1 MAKGK
6 QNVQIPRK
14 YNIFV
19 SGSTLCAPVANGLK
33 IFISVRNVII
43 NTGVKT
49 DSVRTTEGE
58 NVLRF
63 YKREISQWVGNQAI
77 RRKRR
82 KNPAAFLTLRQ
93 LCEKAG
99 LSVEDFDEAVQCKSE
114 KTVSQ
119 VSRYGDR
126 FTKNCVCVQ
135 LYGDSDSLMQKAMA
149 DGALVCVT
157 DHPIA
162 GIPCIVVENP
172 AAVYADMCAVYRNM
186 VEMKTTAVAGSIGK
200 TTTKKMIEAVYRQAL
215 HTLCDAGNDNILDSV
230 GSICQHIPKN
240 TQQYVAEFS
249 EDTPGIIAEMSKIVQ
264 PDILVFTAID
274 KSHIELY
281 GSEEEIVRE
290 FFTATRYM
298 RKDGVCIASM
308 DEVNIAH
315 LLHDRPMLFV
325 SQHNREAD
333 YFAEDIQVDETGL
346 RFRVVEKK
354 TGKAYAVQM
363 QYVFAEHNV
372 TCALLAFAAGA
383 VAGVPPEKIVCGL
396 QAYRAAGIRQNIY
409 KAGKT
414 TVYADCYNAVA
425 KSVRSAVQAAERIPV
440 SGKRIAVLGDVAE
453 AGDYTESTHLEMV
466 DIINQSNFAVLMT
479 FGQHLKQAIAKSK
492 LREDLQ
498 VLTFENQSD
507 MNRALKKTAH
517 PGDLVLFKASHSGHL
532 KKSIR
537 AVFPFAYLRESIR
550 YYVPRAAWHF
560 RVLIN

>member
-1 MAKGK
+1 M
-6 QNVQIPRK
+6 
-14 YNIFV
+14 
-19 SGSTLCAPVANGLK
+19 
-33 IFISVRNVII
+33 
-43 NTGVKT
+43 
-49 DSVRTTEGE
+49 
-58 NVLRF
+58 RF
-63 YKREISQWVGNQAI
+63 YKREISQWIGNHAI
-77 RRKRR
+77 KRKKR

-99 LSVEDFDEAVQCKSE
+99 LSVNNFDEAVRCKLE
-114 KTVSQ
+114 ETVSQ

-126 FTKNCVCVQ
+126 FTKSCVCVQ
-135 LYGDSDSLMQKAMA
+135 LYGDTDSLMHKAMT

-162 GIPCIVVENP
+162 EIPCIVVENP
-172 AAVYADMCAVYRNM
+172 AVVYADMCAVYRNM

-200 TTTKKMIEAVYRQAL
+200 TTTKKMIEVVYCQAL
-215 HTLCDAGNDNILDSV
+215 KTLCDAGNDNILDSV

-240 TQQYVAEFS
+240 TQQYIAEIS

-281 GSEEEIVRE
+281 NSEEDIVHE

-315 LLHDRPMLFV
+315 LLQDKPMLLV
-325 SQHNREAD
+325 SKQSRNAD
-333 YFAEDIQVDETGL
+333 YYAEDIQVDETGL
-346 RFRVVEKK
+346 RFRIVEKK
-354 TGKAYAVQM
+354 TGKSYAVQLEN
-363 QYVFAEHNV
+363 VFAEHNV
-372 TCALLAFAAGA
+372 TSALLAFAAGV
-383 VAGVPPEKIVCGL
+383 VAGVPPEKIVLGL
-396 QAYRAAGIRQNIY
+396 RAYRAAGIRQNIY
-409 KAGKT
+409 KSGKT
-414 TVYADCYNAVA
+414 TIYADCYNAVA
-425 KSVRSAVQAAERIPV
+425 KSVRSAVQAADRIPV

-479 FGQHLKQAIAKSK
+479 FGQHLKQAIAESK
-492 LREDLQ
+492 LRKDLQ

-507 MNRALKKTAH
+507 MNRALKKQVQL
-517 PGDLVLFKASHSGHL
+517 GDLVLFKASHSGHL
-532 KKSIR
+532 KNSIR
-537 AVFPFAYLRESIR
+537 AVFPFAYLREAIR
-550 YYVPRAAWHF
+550 YYVPRAVWHF